1 MYSVRLTGLNMQ
13 AELDRLRTEIDAL
26 TRVDETQRVRNL
38 LEQYDWP
45 DTGFDVIKQAALG
58 HVKRLHE
65 VQKHRAG
72 IHQWMAEYR
81 LSTQE
86 GVALMCLAEAL
97 LRIPDTQTRDDLIR
111 DKLSHANW
119 AAHLGNSTSLFVNA
133 STWGLFMA
141 GHWIQIPDDNTL
153 YSTLRRLIARSSE
166 GLVRAA
172 VEQAVKFMGQQFVA
186 AQTIEEALSNS
197 RAKSLQGFTHSF
209 DMLGEAALCEADAQA
224 YFSSYLHAIHVIG
237 QSNSKGV
244 IDGHGISVKLSALHP
259 RYTLWQEQRVQ
270 ADLYPRLYTLALSAR
285 QHNIAFN
292 VDAEES
298 ERLELSLDLFTRL
311 AFEPELKRWN
321 GLGLAVQAYQTRAT
335 AVVRFIAALAR
346 ASERIIQVRLVK
358 GAYWDSEIK

>member
-153 YSTLRRLIARSSE
+153 YSTLRRLIARSRS
-166 GLVRAA
+166 
-172 VEQAVKFMGQQFVA
+172 
-186 AQTIEEALSNS
+186 
-197 RAKSLQGFTHSF
+197 
-209 DMLGEAALCEADAQA
+209 
-224 YFSSYLHAIHVIG
+224 
-237 QSNSKGV
+237 
-244 IDGHGISVKLSALHP
+244 
-259 RYTLWQEQRVQ
+259 
-270 ADLYPRLYTLALSAR
+270 
-285 QHNIAFN
+285 
-292 VDAEES
+292 
-298 ERLELSLDLFTRL
+298 
-311 AFEPELKRWN
+311 
-321 GLGLAVQAYQTRAT
+321 
-335 AVVRFIAALAR
+335 
-346 ASERIIQVRLVK
+346 
-358 GAYWDSEIK
+358 